1 MQQFENINNVKY
13 YEVCCGGNS
22 NLIKFILGSSCCTHT
37 ENTVIG

>member
-22 NLIKFILGSSCCTHT
+22 NLNSFLAQAAVHT
-37 ENTVIG
+37 QKIQ